1 MARKVWFEWRGH
13 ENQKSQQ
20 PHPARRRI
28 EWHVRANEK
37 SRNGVVAQYGNS
49 IDRRA
54 QKRFPA
60 VFLTRKCP
68 K

>member
-1 MARKVWFEWRGH
+1 MARKVWFGWRGH

-28 EWHVRANEK
+28 EWHVRANVK

-60 VFLTRKCP
+60 VFLTRKCQ